1 MRRTERLFQ
10 IIQVLRRQRA
20 PVTGRA
26 LAEELEV
33 SLRTLYRDM
42 AELIAQRVPIRGEAG
57 TGYVLEEGYDM
68 PPLMLTADELEAAVL
83 GARWVAARG
92 DAALARGA
100 RDLIAK
106 LTVAVPREL
115 QPVIVDSGLRPVSL
129 RKRPKDSLDVAI
141 VRQAIR
147 QQMKL
152 RLDYAD
158 EAGAVTQRAVW
169 PFLLAYWDEVAL
181 ICAWCELRQ
190 GFRHFR
196 TDRVRAAEMLGR
208 FPERVGRLRRRWEM
222 ESRGERQRAGPA
234 LSAPPRSG

>member
-10 IIQVLRRQRA
+10 IIQVLRRHRA
-20 PVTGRA
+20 PVTGQA

-83 GARWVAARG
+83 GAQWVAARG
-92 DAALARGA
+92 DTALSRGA

-106 LTVAVPREL
+106 LTVAVPSEL
-115 QPVIVDSGLRPVSL
+115 QPVIFDSGLAPVSYK
-129 RKRPKDSLDVAI
+129 KRPKDQFDVAL
-141 VRQAIR
+141 VRRAIR
-147 QQMKL
+147 GQMKL
-152 RLDYAD
+152 QLDYAD
-158 EAGAVTQRAVW
+158 ESGAVTKRVVW
-169 PFLLAYWDEVAL
+169 PFLLAYWEEVSL

-196 TDRVRAAEMLGR
+196 TDRVSAAELQGR
-208 FPERVGRLRRRWEM
+208 FPESISRLRRKWEV
-222 ESRGERQRAGPA
+222 EDRGR
-234 LSAPPRSG
+234 RS

>member
-10 IIQVLRRQRA
+10 IIQVLRRHRA
-20 PVTGRA
+20 PVTGQV

-57 TGYVLEEGYDM
+57 TGYVLEDGYDM

-83 GARWVAARG
+83 GAQWVAARG

-115 QPVIVDSGLRPVSL
+115 QPVIVDSGLTPVSF
-129 RKRPKDSLDVAI
+129 KERPKDSFDVAL
-141 VRQAIR
+141 VRQSIR
-147 QQMKL
+147 GQTKL
-152 RLDYAD
+152 ALDYAD
-158 EAGAVTQRAVW
+158 ETGNVTRRVVW
-169 PFLLAYWDEVAL
+169 PFLLAYWDDVRL
-181 ICAWCELRQ
+181 IGAWCELRQ
-190 GFRHFR
+190 DFRHFR
-196 TDRVRAAEMLGR
+196 TDRVRKAETLGR
-208 FPERVGRLRRRWEM
+208 FPERITTLRRKWEA
-222 ESRGERQRAGPA
+222 QRR
-234 LSAPPRSG
+234 PPKT

>member
-10 IIQVLRRQRA
+10 IIQVLRRHRA
-20 PVTGRA
+20 PVTGQA

-83 GARWVAARG
+83 GAQWVAARG
-92 DAALARGA
+92 DAALSRGA

-106 LTVAVPREL
+106 LTAAVPREL
-115 QPVIVDSGLRPVSL
+115 QPVIVDSGLKPVSF
-129 RKRPKDSLDVAI
+129 RKRPKDSLDVAL

-147 QQMKL
+147 GQMKM
-152 RLDYAD
+152 RIDYAD
-158 EAGAVTQRAVW
+158 EAGAVTQRTVW
-169 PFLLAYWDEVAL
+169 PFLLAYWDEVQL

-196 TDRVRAAEMLGR
+196 TDRVRAAELLGR
-208 FPERVGRLRRRWEM
+208 FPERIGRLRRRWELD
-222 ESRGERQRAGPA
+222 RRDQRSVEKPGQ
-234 LSAPPRSG
+234 

>member
-10 IIQVLRRQRA
+10 IIQVLRRHRA
-20 PVTGRA
+20 PVTGQV

-57 TGYVLEEGYDM
+57 TGYVLEDGYDM

-83 GARWVAARG
+83 GAQWVAARG

-115 QPVIVDSGLRPVSL
+115 QPVIVDSGLTPVSF
-129 RKRPKDSLDVAI
+129 RERPKDSFDVAL
-141 VRQAIR
+141 VRQSIR
-147 QQMKL
+147 SQTKL
-152 RLDYAD
+152 ALDYAD
-158 EAGAVTQRAVW
+158 ETGNVTRRVVW
-169 PFLLAYWDEVAL
+169 PFLLAYWDDVRL
-181 ICAWCELRQ
+181 IAAWCELRQ
-190 GFRHFR
+190 DFRHFR
-196 TDRVRAAEMLGR
+196 TDRVRKAETLGR
-208 FPERVGRLRRRWEM
+208 FPERITTLRRKWEA
-222 ESRGERQRAGPA
+222 QRR
-234 LSAPPRSG
+234 SAKS

>member
-10 IIQVLRRQRA
+10 IIQVLRRHRA
-20 PVTGRA
+20 PVTGQA

-83 GARWVAARG
+83 GAQWVAARG
-92 DAALARGA
+92 DAALSRGA

-106 LTVAVPREL
+106 LTAAVPREL
-115 QPVIVDSGLRPVSL
+115 QPVIVDSGLKPVSF
-129 RKRPKDSLDVAI
+129 RKRPKDSLDVAL

-147 QQMKL
+147 GQMKM

-158 EAGAVTQRAVW
+158 EAGAVTQRTVW
-169 PFLLAYWDEVAL
+169 PFLLAYWDEVQL

-196 TDRVRAAEMLGR
+196 TDRVRAAELLGR
-208 FPERVGRLRRRWEM
+208 FPERVGRLRRRWELD
-222 ESRGERQRAGPA
+222 RRDQRSIEKPGQ
-234 LSAPPRSG
+234 

>member
-10 IIQVLRRQRA
+10 IIQVLRRHRA
-20 PVTGRA
+20 PVTGQV

-57 TGYVLEEGYDM
+57 TGYVLEDGYDM

-83 GARWVAARG
+83 GAQWVAARG

-115 QPVIVDSGLRPVSL
+115 QPVIVDFGLTPVSF
-129 RKRPKDSLDVAI
+129 KERPKDSFDVAL
-141 VRQAIR
+141 VRQSIR
-147 QQMKL
+147 GQTKL
-152 RLDYAD
+152 ALDYAD
-158 EAGAVTQRAVW
+158 ETGNVTRRVVW
-169 PFLLAYWDEVAL
+169 PFLLAYWDDVRL
-181 ICAWCELRQ
+181 IGAWCELRQ
-190 GFRHFR
+190 DFRHFR
-196 TDRVRAAEMLGR
+196 TDRVRHAETLGR
-208 FPERVGRLRRRWEM
+208 FPERITTLRRKWEA
-222 ESRGERQRAGPA
+222 QRR
-234 LSAPPRSG
+234 PPRT

>member
-10 IIQVLRRQRA
+10 IIQVLRRHRA
-20 PVTGRA
+20 PVTGQA

-57 TGYVLEEGYDM
+57 TGYVLEDGYDM

-83 GARWVAARG
+83 GAQWVAARG

-115 QPVIVDSGLRPVSL
+115 QPVIVDSGLTPVSF
-129 RKRPKDSLDVAI
+129 KERPKDNFDVAL
-141 VRQAIR
+141 VRQSIR
-147 QQMKL
+147 GQTKL
-152 RLDYAD
+152 ALDYAD
-158 EAGAVTQRAVW
+158 ETGNVTRRVVW
-169 PFLLAYWDEVAL
+169 PFLLAYWDDIRL
-181 ICAWCELRQ
+181 IGAWCELRQ
-190 GFRHFR
+190 DFRHFR
-196 TDRVRAAEMLGR
+196 TDRVRKAETLGR
-208 FPERVGRLRRRWEM
+208 FPERITTLRRRWEA
-222 ESRGERQRAGPA
+222 QR
-234 LSAPPRSG
+234 RSSKR

>member
-10 IIQVLRRQRA
+10 IIQVLRRHRA
-20 PVTGRA
+20 PVTGQA

-83 GARWVAARG
+83 GAQWVAARG

-115 QPVIVDSGLRPVSL
+115 QPVIVDAGLRPISF
-129 RKRPKDSLDVAI
+129 RDRPKDSMNVAL

-147 QQMKL
+147 GQMKL

-158 EAGAVTQRAVW
+158 EAGAVTQRVVW
-169 PFLLAYWDEVAL
+169 PFLLAYWDEVQL

-196 TDRVRAAEMLGR
+196 TDRVRAAETLGR
-208 FPERVGRLRRRWEM
+208 FPERVSRLRKRWDQAA
-222 ESRGERQRAGPA
+222 RTERVRERAGYP
-234 LSAPPRSG
+234 

>member
-10 IIQVLRRQRA
+10 IIQVLRRARG
-20 PVTGRA
+20 PVTGQA

-57 TGYVLEEGYDM
+57 TGYVLEQGYDM

-83 GARWVAARG
+83 GAQWVAARG
-92 DAALARGA
+92 DAALSRGA

-115 QPVIVDSGLRPVSL
+115 QPVIVDAGLRPISS
-129 RKRPKDSLDVAI
+129 RQRPKDGFDVAL

-147 QQMKL
+147 GQTKL
-152 RLDYAD
+152 EIEYAD
-158 EAGAVTQRAVW
+158 ETGAVTRRTIW
-169 PFLLAYWDEVAL
+169 PILLAYWDDVRL

-196 TDRVRAAEMLGR
+196 TDRVCKADPLGR
-208 FPERVGRLRRRWEM
+208 FPESVSRLRRRWEQ
-222 ESRGERQRAGPA
+222 ERK
-234 LSAPPRSG
+234 SDRSVEKPGQ

>member
-10 IIQVLRRQRA
+10 IIQVLRRHRA
-20 PVTGRA
+20 PVTGQA
-26 LAEELEV
+26 LAGELEV

-83 GARWVAARG
+83 GAQWVAARG
-92 DAALARGA
+92 DAALSRGA

-115 QPVIVDSGLRPVSL
+115 QPVIVDSGLKPVSH
-129 RKRPKDSLDVAI
+129 RHRPKDSFDVAL
-141 VRQAIR
+141 VRRAIR
-147 QQMKL
+147 GQMKL
-152 RLDYAD
+152 RLDYTD
-158 EAGAVTQRAVW
+158 EAGAVTERVVW
-169 PFLLAYWDEVAL
+169 PFLLAYWDEVRL

-196 TDRVRAAEMLGR
+196 TDRVRSAELLGR
-208 FPERVGRLRRRWEM
+208 FPERISRLRRRWEL
-222 ESRGERQRAGPA
+222 EGRGQRPCSVEEAGQ
-234 LSAPPRSG
+234 

>member
-10 IIQVLRRQRA
+10 IIQVLRRHRA
-20 PVTGRA
+20 PVTGQV

-57 TGYVLEEGYDM
+57 TGYVLEDGYDM

-83 GARWVAARG
+83 GAQWVAARG

-115 QPVIVDSGLRPVSL
+115 QPVIVDSGLTPVSF
-129 RKRPKDSLDVAI
+129 KERPKDNFDVAL
-141 VRQAIR
+141 VRQSIR
-147 QQMKL
+147 GQTKL
-152 RLDYAD
+152 ALDYAD
-158 EAGAVTQRAVW
+158 ETGNVTRRVVW
-169 PFLLAYWDEVAL
+169 PFLLAYWDDIRL
-181 ICAWCELRQ
+181 IGAWCELRQ
-190 GFRHFR
+190 DFRHFR
-196 TDRVRAAEMLGR
+196 TDRVRKAETLGR
-208 FPERVGRLRRRWEM
+208 FPERITTLRRRWEA
-222 ESRGERQRAGPA
+222 QR
-234 LSAPPRSG
+234 RSSKR